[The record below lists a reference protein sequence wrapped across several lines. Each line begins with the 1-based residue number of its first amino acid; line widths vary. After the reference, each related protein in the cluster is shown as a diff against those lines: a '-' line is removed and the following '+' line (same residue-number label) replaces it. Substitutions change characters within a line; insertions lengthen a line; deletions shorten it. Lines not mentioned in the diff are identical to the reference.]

1 MKFPN
6 IEHLDQVTPHVSFDR
21 GFVVSR
27 RPDHTVIDYV
37 YTVPETFS
45 SAMALECRGLKFD
58 RDGRIIG
65 RPFHKFFNLGE
76 RQRIEQIDW
85 SAPHHV
91 LDKLD
96 GSMVHPVRLDG
107 ATVFMTRMGAT
118 GQAAAAQRHADPGL
132 LDLADHLLAGG
143 ISPIFEFTAPDN
155 RIVVA
160 YERPALTLLAARAMV
175 SGTYLPQAELV
186 RLGARFGV
194 AVVRA
199 GPPLADAAAFVA
211 RARREAGIEGYV
223 LAFEDGHRLK
233 LKTDGYV
240 LRHRAL
246 TGVRLEK
253 TVLAWVAAGAVDD
266 VVPILPEAA
275 AARLLAY
282 QATIETRAAAHAAD
296 IRAFAAE
303 HRGLPRK
310 DYAALAFRRFDK
322 RLTKAAFE
330 AYDGRDPRGVIGGLL
345 TYAAGSEGRVEAVR
359 DLFGMAW
366 SVDDLALPEI
376 EP

>member
-1 MKFPN
+1 MIFPR
-6 IEHLDQVTPHVSFDR
+6 IEHLDQVTPHISFDQ

-37 YTVPETFS
+37 FTVPETFS

-58 RDGRIIG
+58 RDGRLIG

-96 GSMVHPVRLDG
+96 GSMVHPVLLEG
-107 ATVFMTRMGAT
+107 AMVFMTRMGAT
-118 GQAAAAQRHADPGL
+118 AQAAVAQRQAGAGV
-132 LDLADHLLAGG
+132 LDLAHHLLAGG
-143 ISPIFEFTAPDN
+143 LTPIFEFTSPDN

-160 YERPALTLLAARAMV
+160 YERPALTLLAARDMV
-175 SGTYLPQAELV
+175 SGAYLPQAELV

-199 GPPLADAAAFVA
+199 AGPLADAADFVA
-211 RARREAGIEGYV
+211 RARCEAGIEGYV

-240 LRHRAL
+240 LRHRTL
-246 TGVRLEK
+246 SGVRQEK

-266 VVPILPEAA
+266 VVPILPEAVST
-275 AARLLAY
+275 RLLTY
-282 QATIETRAAAHAAD
+282 QATVEASAAAHEAA

-303 HRGLPRK
+303 HRGLLRK

-322 RLTKAAFE
+322 RLTKAAFD
-330 AYDGRDPRGVIGGLL
+330 AYDGRDPRGAIGAMLI
-345 TYAAGSEGRVEAVR
+345 YAAGSEGRVEAVR

-366 SVDDLALPEI
+366 SVDDLILPEI